1 MRAFLA
7 ITLACA
13 CAGGCGRTARAGV
26 DRESRAGVDRESA
39 EYERYR
45 APQTILAGLALAPG
59 QRVADVGAGRGF
71 LTTRL
76 AAAVGARGHVVATD
90 IDGAALAAIPQS
102 GAIETRVVRADDPGL
117 EPGAYDRILV
127 AEVDQYLGD
136 RADYLRRLARALAPG
151 GFIAVE
157 NRLPYRAP
165 LVAAAAAAGLRVTEL
180 APAPPVHFF
189 VKLEPAR

>member
-1 MRAFLA
+1 MRQALGIA
-7 ITLACA
+7 LLCA
-13 CAGGCGRTARAGV
+13 CAGGCGRPARAGV
-26 DRESRAGVDRESA
+26 DREAA

-76 AAAVGARGHVVATD
+76 AAAVGAGGHVGATD
-90 IDGAALAAIPQS
+90 LDGAALAAIPRD

-117 EPGAYDRILV
+117 EAGAYDRILV

-136 RADYLRRLARALAPG
+136 RTDYLRRLGRALKPG

-165 LVAAAAAAGLRVTEL
+165 LVAAAAAAGLRVTEI

>member
-1 MRAFLA
+1 MRQVLA
-7 ITLACA
+7 IVVVCA
-13 CAGGCGRTARAGV
+13 AAGGCGRAAADPPASV
-26 DRESRAGVDRESA
+26 DRDAA

-45 APQTILAGLALAPG
+45 APSTIVAGLALAPG

-76 AAAVGARGHVVATD
+76 AAAVGAGGHVVATD
-90 IDGAALAAIPQS
+90 IDGAALAAIPRAS
-102 GAIETRVVRADDPGL
+102 NVETRVVRADEPGL

-127 AEVDQYLGD
+127 AEVDHYLGD
-136 RADYLRRLARALAPG
+136 RADYLRRLGRALKPG
-151 GFIAVE
+151 GFIAVT

-165 LVAAAAAAGLRVTEL
+165 LVAAATAAGLRVTDV

-189 VKLEPAR
+189 VKVQP

>member
-1 MRAFLA
+1 MRQLHAIGSALA
-7 ITLACA
+7 LGAVVACA
-13 CAGGCGRTARAGV
+13 PACGRPARAGV
-26 DRESRAGVDRESA
+26 DREAAES
-39 EYERYR
+39 ERYR
-45 APQTILAGLALAPG
+45 QPQTIVAGLALAPG

-90 IDGAALAAIPQS
+90 IDGAALAAIPK
-102 GAIETRVVRADDPGL
+102 APTIETRLVRADDPGL

-127 AEVDQYLGD
+127 AEVDHYLGD
-136 RADYLRRLARALAPG
+136 RADYLARLRRALKPG

-165 LVAAAAAAGLRVTEL
+165 LVAAAARAGLRVSDI
-180 APAPPVHFF
+180 APAPPIHFF